1 MPARRLTAIA
11 AYVAIGAVLACSD
24 SVAPVAPRP
33 MNALSEAPAKGGKV
47 KPNDTQHGPQVHHV
61 KVLRWLGAGLKQ
73 NISGSAVIGKDGGKI
88 TLADLGVTFT
98 VPAGALSTPTK
109 ITITA
114 VAGHYVVFSGLPTG
128 THFATPAI
136 MTVDLTHTNA
146 FRNKTLTKTLVGG
159 YIPSISVIGSDDTAN
174 DTEDYPAETD
184 DAVTIAAFPVPHF
197 SVVILASQVRCPSCN
212 TIAPP
217 AQ

>member
-33 MNALSEAPAKGGKV
+33 MNALSEAPAKGGKD
-47 KPNDTQHGPQVHHV
+47 KPSNTQNGAQVHHV

-73 NISGSAVIGKDGGKI
+73 NISAYAYIGKEGGKI

-98 VPAGALSTPTK
+98 VPAGALSTTTK

-114 VAGHYVVFSGLPTG
+114 VAGHYVVFAGSPTG

-136 MTVDLTHTNA
+136 VTVDLTKTNA
-146 FRNKTLTKTLVGG
+146 LKNKTAAKLLVGG
-159 YIPSISVIGSDDTAN
+159 YIPSVSVIGSDDTAN
-174 DTEDYPAETD
+174 DTEDYPVTTNE
-184 DAVTIAAFPVPHF
+184 AVTTASFPVPHF

>member
-11 AYVAIGAVLACSD
+11 AYIAIGAVLACSD
-24 SVAPVAPRP
+24 SVAPVAPKQ
-33 MNALSEAPAKGGKV
+33 MSALSEAPAKGGKD
-47 KPNDTQHGPQVHHV
+47 KPSNTQNGAQVHHV

-73 NISGSAVIGKDGGKI
+73 NISAYAYIGKEGGKI

-98 VPAGALSTPTK
+98 VPAGALSTTTK

-114 VAGHYVVFSGLPTG
+114 VAGHYVVFAGSPTG

-136 MTVDLTHTNA
+136 VTVDLTKTNA
-146 FRNKTLTKTLVGG
+146 LKNKTAAKLLVGG
-159 YIPSISVIGSDDTAN
+159 YIPSVSVIGSDDTAN
-174 DTEDYPAETD
+174 DTEDYPVTTNE
-184 DAVTIAAFPVPHF
+184 AVTTASFPVPHF

>member
-11 AYVAIGAVLACSD
+11 AYIAIGAVLACSD
-24 SVAPVAPRP
+24 SVAPVAPKQ
-33 MNALSEAPAKGGKV
+33 MSALSEAPAKGGKD
-47 KPNDTQHGPQVHHV
+47 KPSNTQNGAQVHHV

-73 NISGSAVIGKDGGKI
+73 NISAYAYIGKEGGKI
-88 TLADLGVTFT
+88 TLADRGVTVT
-98 VPAGALSTPTK
+98 VPAGALSTTTK

-114 VAGHYVVFSGLPTG
+114 VAGHYVVFAGSPTG

-136 MTVDLTHTNA
+136 VTVDLTKTNA
-146 FRNKTLTKTLVGG
+146 LKNKTAAKLLVGG
-159 YIPSISVIGSDDTAN
+159 YIPSVSVIGSDDTAN
-174 DTEDYPAETD
+174 DTEDYPVTTNE
-184 DAVTIAAFPVPHF
+184 AVTTASFPVPHF